1 MSRVGVA
8 DGTRVYDQA
17 AYSGGF
23 WVFPTS
29 CVVATILSLLIRENG
44 AKAQVAAS

>member
-1 MSRVGVA
+1 VSRGGVA

-29 CVVATILSLLIRENG
+29 CVVATILSLLIRETG
-44 AKAQVAAS
+44 AKAQVSAS